1 MRLAS
6 LTVNLETQF
15 SIAYSAAGRPAPLDL
30 RSSVGEALVSYTRL
44 APDKH
49 RTTGQLRVVN
59 FDHSSQVA
67 VMG

>member
-1 MRLAS
+1 MRIAS

-15 SIAYSAAGRPAPLDL
+15 SIAYSAAGRPAPLVL
-30 RSSVGEALVSYTRL
+30 SSSVGEALVSYTLL
-44 APDKH
+44 APYKH